1 MFANAQQV
9 KTCTQEERDFIAEA
23 NEYFDFEGMKFDSE
37 GNEMETCEEV
47 EKKAI
52 QFLSDK

>member
-1 MFANAQQV
+1 
-9 KTCTQEERDFIAEA
+9 
-23 NEYFDFEGMKFDSE
+23 MKFDSE

-52 QFLSDK
+52 QFLSDKWLL